1 MISTSDRLV
10 APVVK
15 MFAEKGVTVACLVP
29 TETGMEKSILDAT
42 EWVRRLL
49 KDTGFHD
56 YELQPQGEKRIVQA
70 AFTSGLQTEQVDV
83 SLYRPESKQGD
94 PRIWI
99 YGLKKSAVPGNLLV
113 LFVSD
118 GNLHIVNSSRTD
130 LAAVLDDAVIAKA
143 RRNVTK
149 SIWEQTFR
157 EQSTQTFED
166 PMPPQNSLSEAIASA
181 SVDRG
186 SVAVE
191 LLKKLKDIS
200 DGGPIPTVVAGDT
213 GVGMTLEDALGIPP
227 NSSKKPDY
235 KGIELKASRTAAR
248 NKKGKN
254 RVNLFAQV
262 PDWSIS
268 KLKSSAEILD
278 TYGYISNEGMLRL
291 YCTVTSQSP
300 NAQNLILNVDFD
312 SEILRE
318 QAHTGGQVLEVV
330 AWKFEKL
337 RSRLL
342 EKHPETFWVK
352 ALTKRSSGVE
362 HFHYVEA
369 IHTRSPNTEALP
381 VLIDDGTITFDH
393 TSKRDKGRVT
403 EHGPFFKIWP
413 GDLDSILVTQSA
425 YDLTQ

>member
-1 MISTSDRLV
+1 
-10 APVVK
+10 
-15 MFAEKGVTVACLVP
+15 
-29 TETGMEKSILDAT
+29 
-42 EWVRRLL
+42 
-49 KDTGFHD
+49 
-56 YELQPQGEKRIVQA
+56 
-70 AFTSGLQTEQVDV
+70 
-83 SLYRPESKQGD
+83 
-94 PRIWI
+94 
-99 YGLKKSAVPGNLLV
+99 
-113 LFVSD
+113 
-118 GNLHIVNSSRTD
+118 
-130 LAAVLDDAVIAKA
+130 
-143 RRNVTK
+143 
-149 SIWEQTFR
+149 
-157 EQSTQTFED
+157 
-166 PMPPQNSLSEAIASA
+166 
-181 SVDRG
+181 
-186 SVAVE
+186 
-191 LLKKLKDIS
+191 
-200 DGGPIPTVVAGDT
+200 
-213 GVGMTLEDALGIPP
+213 
-227 NSSKKPDY
+227 
-235 KGIELKASRTAAR
+235 
-248 NKKGKN
+248 
-254 RVNLFAQV
+254 
-262 PDWSIS
+262 
-268 KLKSSAEILD
+268 
-278 TYGYISNEGMLRL
+278 MLRL

>member
-15 MFAEKGVTVACLVP
+15 MFAERGVTVACLVP

-70 AFTSGLQTEQVDV
+70 VFTSGLQTEQVDV

-99 YGLKKSAVPGNLLV
+99 YGLKKSASPGNLLV

-118 GNLHIVNSSRTD
+118 GTLHIVNSSRTN
-130 LAAVLDDAVIAKA
+130 LASELDAAVIAET

-149 SIWEQTFR
+149 QIWEQTFR
-157 EQSTQTFED
+157 NVSTQTPEY
-166 PMPPQNSLSEAIASA
+166 PLTPLNSLSEAVAA
-181 SVDRG
+181 ATMDRH
-186 SVAVE
+186 SVAME
-191 LLKKLKDIS
+191 LLGKLKDIS
-200 DGGPIPTVVAGDT
+200 DDGPIPTVVTGDT
-213 GVGMTLEDALGIPP
+213 GVGMTLENALGISP
-227 NSSKKPDY
+227 NSSKKPDF

-248 NKKGKN
+248 SKKSKN

-268 KLKSSAEILD
+268 NLKSSAEILD
-278 TYGYISNEGMLRL
+278 KYGYVSDEGMLRL
-291 YCTVTSQSP
+291 YCTVSSQSP
-300 NAQNLILNVDFD
+300 NTQNLILNVDFD
-312 SEILRE
+312 SELLLE
-318 QAHTGGQVLEVV
+318 QAHTDGQISEVV

-342 EKHPETFWVK
+342 EKHRETFWVK
-352 ALTKRSSGVE
+352 ALSETANGIE

-369 IHTRSPNTEALP
+369 RHTQSPNTGVLP
-381 VLIDDGTITFDH
+381 ALIDDGTITFDH
-393 TSKRDKGRVT
+393 TSKREKGRVT

-413 GDLDSILVTQSA
+413 ADLESVLVTQSV